1 MTSLLRRTGNKF
13 LVEIDGS
20 GPFPSS
26 VAVVSLLV
34 MAFTGQRIGQKIM
47 KDKDHRL
54 SNKTVEAISRITV
67 PLHSAIK
74 TTTLDL
80 RGLLAKTL
88 EVKVS
93 LIS

>member
-13 LVEIDGS
+13 LEEIDGF
-20 GPFPSS
+20 GPFQSS
-26 VAVVSLLV
+26 VAVESLLE
-34 MAFTGQRIGQKIM
+34 MAFTGQRIAQKIM
-47 KDKDHRL
+47 KNRHRL
-54 SNKTVEAISRITV
+54 SNKTEG
-67 PLHSAIK
+67 AIK
-74 TTTLDL
+74 GTTVHLRSEPRTTTLDL